1 MSCKD
6 NQKVPPRKEVET
18 PIQSGTELETTS
30 GRERNT
36 NQNKPKKK
44 YRYEKDSAVLFGNK
58 IPGTSHVEGA
68 IVLIKDAN
76 AKVYPKAINSFNN
89 KMDLIYEDSDI
100 DSSAFYIKGSYSEW
114 TTEQKAYVSC
124 LRNYKID
131 SYVRSCPVKGDKG
144 SSDIRNIT
152 SFRKIRNKDIY
163 YSIEET
169 YEEFLKNRV
178 PSEYRS
184 VCTGL
189 NMSTRYELT
198 VDIDYPAASKSSK
211 YDEEA
216 FRKVADNLVNGY
228 AKRNIP
234 APNVVCIN
242 IATTDS
248 KGNLKKPE
256 DMYHIQIK
264 WYIDRPYINP
274 LWENDNP
281 ILEEDENGEVKCIR
295 KENEDCKVYNA
306 LLDCL
311 ANILIEGGV
320 PGVDLCYTGCWTKN
334 PFAKDIYTIRYSEV
348 GSVIN
353 RDLFEERFKTE
364 IKNYKEYGSIF
375 GKKDNPKKE
384 KKDDITFNRDVDSDT
399 LFYSEL
405 EDPEKV
411 KELKERIN
419 NPNGKAN
426 DDIDFF
432 INKNISRSIAGMG
445 ISRHLLSFNTVPS
458 IVWYEVNSKEEITR
472 DFVRDITFEVE
483 RRGAILKGTSIRSSK
498 EIESLVTY
506 MLSFIQNKFDSD
518 KKAKRISRW
527 TDDDRKES
535 IRKKKEI
542 SNLENLKFH
551 IFTELEV
558 ITPSRKDEI
567 INNKDTLKEID
578 LSRNTVEKYWKTNH
592 YPCYIKAKED
602 LKIEK
607 EILKNLYLK
616 YDNPKWKPSFIE
628 EQELLVTE
636 LEEVIALYEYVFF
649 GKVWDNIEEIKEKVL
664 SNYSSLYYI
673 RDFYT
678 TYFYRKNS
686 NSKHNSYLSANLQY
700 QIYKLLMPDILE
712 LAS

>member
-1 MSCKD
+1 MDCK
-6 NQKVPPRKEVET
+6 NYQKVPPKKEVKT
-18 PIQSGTELETTS
+18 PIQSGTELDKTTS
-30 GRERNT
+30 GREQNI
-36 NQNKPKKK
+36 NNNKPKKK

-68 IVLIKDAN
+68 IVLVKDAN
-76 AKVYPKAINSFNN
+76 AKIYPKVIESFNN
-89 KMDLIYEDSDI
+89 KMDLIYSDSDI

-114 TTEQKAYVSC
+114 NNEQKAYVSC

-152 SFRKIRNKDIY
+152 SFRKVRNKNIY
-163 YSIEET
+163 YTIEDT

-178 PSEYRS
+178 PPEYRS

-198 VDIDYPAASKSSK
+198 GDIDYPAASK

-216 FRKVADNLVNGY
+216 FKKVADTIVNGF
-228 AKRNIP
+228 AKKNVPTPNII
-234 APNVVCIN
+234 CIN
-242 IATTDS
+242 TATTDS
-248 KGNLKKPE
+248 EGNPKKPE

-264 WYIDRPYINP
+264 WYIDRPYVNP
-274 LWENDNP
+274 LWEKDNP
-281 ILEEDENGEVKCIR
+281 ILEEDENGEIICIK

-311 ANILIEGGV
+311 ANVLIEVGV
-320 PGVDLCYTGCWTKN
+320 PGVDLGYTGCWTKN
-334 PFAKDIYTIRYSEV
+334 PFAKDIYTVRYSEV

-375 GKKDNPKKE
+375 GKKNTPKRE
-384 KKDDITFNRDVDSDT
+384 KKDNTITFNRDVDSDT

-419 NPNGKAN
+419 DPSAKAN

-432 INKNISRSIAGMG
+432 INKKLSKAIAGMG
-445 ISRHLLSFNTVPS
+445 ISRHLLSFYTVPS

-483 RRGAILKGTSIRSSK
+483 KRGAILKGTSMRSSK

-506 MLSFIQNKFDSD
+506 MLPFIQNKFDSD

-558 ITPSRKDEI
+558 ITPSRKKKI

-592 YPCYIKAKED
+592 YHCYIKAKED

-616 YDNPKWKPSFIE
+616 YDNPKWKPAFVKS
-628 EQELLVTE
+628 QELLVKE

-664 SNYSSLYYI
+664 SNYASLYYI
-673 RDFYT
+673 RDFYS

-686 NSKHNSYLSANLQY
+686 NSKHNSYLSADLQY
-700 QIYKLLMPDILE
+700 QIYKLLKPDILE